1 MVFAQMMVDQNREID
16 ACPLRRG
23 VARSAGELRR
33 PHDLLQLLRS
43 LTADSE
49 PNRSPFRFCIG
60 DPTYAGAILDR
71 LVRNANRIELAD
83 ESMRRT
89 HSKHQIGWPITV
101 TDARKSSSGMTVK
114 SERWARLFRNPG
126 RRQGRLASCL
136 HFRPAISPETLDDR
150 ALSVCQMDDTPF
162 GPVSN
167 DRANR
172 ESALSFTQIMSRV

>member
-1 MVFAQMMVDQNREID
+1 MMVDQNREID

-49 PNRSPFRFCIG
+49 PNRSPFRFYIS

-71 LVRNANRIELAD
+71 FVRNANRIELAAMEVNPRLAVFVAEYLARSKRSAERRVLRAMTQSVD

-89 HSKHQIGWPITV
+89 HSKQNQIGWPITV
-101 TDARKSSSGMTVK
+101 TDARKSTTGMTVK
-114 SERWARLFRNPG
+114 SERWARLSRNAG
-126 RRQGRLASCL
+126 RGC
-136 HFRPAISPETLDDR
+136 PA
-150 ALSVCQMDDTPF
+150 
-162 GPVSN
+162 
-167 DRANR
+167 
-172 ESALSFTQIMSRV
+172 